1 MSTLNVIRMMAEVS
15 INMLFG
21 QVSWSSGEGGS
32 CISVYRIIY
41 YYYAALQSGCSQFTE
56 CGRCVLLMTST
67 GTQKTWL
74 YCSFMFFSRDC
85 HPNALVSACPS
96 SVANLAAARGKGSS

>member
-41 YYYAALQSGCSQFTE
+41 YYYAALQSGWLRYNLCS
-56 CGRCVLLMTST
+56 
-67 GTQKTWL
+67 
-74 YCSFMFFSRDC
+74 
-85 HPNALVSACPS
+85 
-96 SVANLAAARGKGSS
+96 